1 MKHELRVKREF
12 PTQAKSMRQV
22 SLVLSEFFDKSNKS
36 AIKPPDDVDG
46 FFIFRLAH
54 CPPGHD
60 DSSSFLV
67 KARDDLGDIS
77 LFSVRVLHS
86 GHSETHPAWRML
98 ITGLELTI
106 RKLSSCFLFHL
117 QWRGKTQSRSD
128 CRCSQRA
135 RCWFC
140 PFQFSVS
147 LTKVDFFFNDTPG
160 PIAPLIFMSFEVS
173 NIIVALKPI
182 CKAPCRL

>member
-77 LFSVRVLHS
+77 LFSVSTSQWSLGDASCLKNVDNGS
-86 GHSETHPAWRML
+86 GTDNTQIVFL
-98 ITGLELTI
+98 
-106 RKLSSCFLFHL
+106 LS
-117 QWRGKTQSRSD
+117 
-128 CRCSQRA
+128 
-135 RCWFC
+135 
-140 PFQFSVS
+140 FSFAV
-147 LTKVDFFFNDTPG
+147 T
-160 PIAPLIFMSFEVS
+160 
-173 NIIVALKPI
+173 
-182 CKAPCRL
+182 R